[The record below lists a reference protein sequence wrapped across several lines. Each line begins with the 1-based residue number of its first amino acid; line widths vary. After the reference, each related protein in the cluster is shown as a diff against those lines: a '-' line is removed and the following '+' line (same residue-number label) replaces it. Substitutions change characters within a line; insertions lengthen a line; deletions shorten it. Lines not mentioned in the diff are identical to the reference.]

1 MHKSKSLTE
10 YNKPIMS
17 ISLEELES
25 LNVQRKGAIRESKEA
40 NLERR
45 KEIMKLHLVDNVSMS
60 NIARRFN
67 LSRQRVHQ
75 IINNYY

>member
-1 MHKSKSLTE
+1 
-10 YNKPIMS
+10 MS

-25 LNVQRKGAIRESKEA
+25 LNAQRKGAIRKSKEA